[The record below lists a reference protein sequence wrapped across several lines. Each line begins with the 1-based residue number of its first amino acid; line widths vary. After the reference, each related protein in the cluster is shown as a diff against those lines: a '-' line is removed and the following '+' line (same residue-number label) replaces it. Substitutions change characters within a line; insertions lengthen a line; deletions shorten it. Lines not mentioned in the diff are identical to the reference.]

1 MLFFLKKEFRIS
13 TNLFFFFLLQHE
25 FTFKLCF
32 NELSIQ
38 VLVLKASSAT
48 KYFFFLKCLKKMQH
62 AVLTE
67 IIQYFYKL
75 LLYVYIYK
83 LCFMSHPRICIMA
96 CLTFTNII
104 ETMNQM
110 LDVSRAQ

>member
-1 MLFFLKKEFRIS
+1 MKAIKLQSNVVLSKKEFRIS

-48 KYFFFLKCLKKMQH
+48 KYFFFLS
-62 AVLTE
+62 V
-67 IIQYFYKL
+67 
-75 LLYVYIYK
+75 
-83 LCFMSHPRICIMA
+83 
-96 CLTFTNII
+96 
-104 ETMNQM
+104 
-110 LDVSRAQ
+110 

>member
-1 MLFFLKKEFRIS
+1 MLFFLKENSKII

-48 KYFFFLKCLKKMQH
+48 KYLFF
-62 AVLTE
+62 
-67 IIQYFYKL
+67 
-75 LLYVYIYK
+75 
-83 LCFMSHPRICIMA
+83 
-96 CLTFTNII
+96 
-104 ETMNQM
+104 
-110 LDVSRAQ
+110 